1 MPRLG
6 NQVTEDDK
14 EDIRNDV
21 LLGVAGTILEPSAAG
36 SDSISDVEEETT
48 VPKRA
53 QKKRQH
59 KQKPEK

>member
-1 MPRLG
+1 MDLDAKAG
-6 NQVTEDDK
+6 ESSDSEDDK

-36 SDSISDVEEETT
+36 SDSESDVKEETT

-53 QKKRQH
+53 
-59 KQKPEK
+59 